1 MGGTFAARVLLTVL
15 GAASMVVGAFLD
27 WFPAEQA
34 PPGGTE
40 GTSMNW
46 SIFYSTD
53 DPFGAGFFTSAGFV
67 AIILGI
73 LAVVGLAFRTGWLT
87 RLAGALGIVAIVLY
101 TISLYRVE
109 DAGFGIGDLGIGA
122 WLVLA
127 GGILALIG
135 GFLGTRTVITRAA
148 TAPPPPAA

>member
-1 MGGTFAARVLLTVL
+1 LAGTLAARMVLTVL
-15 GAASMVVGAFLD
+15 GAAGMIVGAFLA
-27 WFPAEQA
+27 WFPADQA
-34 PPGGTE
+34 PPGATD

-67 AIILGI
+67 TIILGI
-73 LAVVGLAFRTGWLT
+73 LALLGMAFRTGWLT

-101 TISLYRVE
+101 AISLYRVE
-109 DAGFGIGDLGIGA
+109 GANFGVGEIGIGA
-122 WLVLA
+122 WLVLI

-135 GFLGTRTVITRAA
+135 GFLGTRTVVQQRA